1 MAYTRFDSGAVAHYI
16 DDPDICAD
24 DSDSLPDLIADS
36 GSPVRVKRAST
47 ARTTRAF
54 SHQRQRRYS
63 LRTQLLESTHRWDI
77 YFSICSS
84 LTGSQ
89 GTNHTVSAL
98 FNGTIGAAVFQPP
111 PPSADDLVPVVDHG
125 EHRVRI
131 REAITVQTRNVL
143 DTFSVVLHCAAN
155 NHNPLLPGARERIPS
170 SLPDAVLTELGIP
183 MPAIS
188 LLRDERMGISY
199 EFREYGSTSEALATL
214 QVIYDVID
222 HYWLL
227 VCYALF
233 TSILH
238 GFNSTLNFGALIGM
252 SVHDFMPRVRA
263 HFQFDGFAP
272 LTEYMADKQRANMI
286 EFALVRILN
295 PGCEHV
301 LIDSLLE
308 AAPIPASARDVL
320 SPSVNAANTTNL
332 DLMSTRKKDSRVASN
347 AMGGE
352 KRIDSLA
359 QNAAR
364 ALGFNT
370 VVLLTFEDGSD
381 VIARLNRSAFNDK
394 AEFPE
399 ELLTDSFRSEVATLA
414 YVRQQTSIPVPEVYY
429 FDSDPRN
436 PVGAR
441 YMLVERILGE
451 DLFGFWCKA
460 SHQRRE
466 DIVTQLACMESEL
479 LRTRFPTIGGLTDA
493 NGNHLLVAHVS
504 RELNFLKEAPEEWA
518 RERAKWSHV
527 NGGFDDIPASYALQ
541 WLSLLSAAIV
551 AMPSAAFKPADFAL
565 FHDDFTMG
573 NMLVSDSGTVV
584 GIIDWEGSRT
594 LPLWNGSRHVGLLQD
609 VNMFDD
615 EVEMESL
622 QRLRRNIIEEKTGQ
636 PYPVLSSLSLGTLLY
651 LADHPHSVQFTRAN
665 MDRLFLTWFQAVATR
680 GCEWELTP
688 FFELKRFIEAILDVS
703 TPSAGSEDSKMNAIL
718 DISAIPVSS
727 SPSLLNREPTMLNA
741 GMSCEWRW
749 NPDTQEILDAGGTSW
764 AENTPSPMKIIISH
778 GEYDSELLGPPT
790 MRKPGAA
797 VSPLSP
803 ARTLSTYT
811 VLPAPPPIE
820 LQYFEGDVDAALRT
834 SGWHAKSGGSGT
846 HSESESEFDADDSGE
861 FVPGRSNSKRR
872 RVKQELMGADGPLK
886 RLRGRG
892 RAKAAN
898 HRNIGSA
905 ADALRVITE
914 LSSVRTSSKRIF
926 LFITGS

>member
-36 GSPVRVKRAST
+36 GAPFESNALVLRGPRELSH
-47 ARTTRAF
+47 TRGSDATRSGPSF
-54 SHQRQRRYS
+54 WN
-63 LRTQLLESTHRWDI
+63 QLI
-77 YFSICSS
+77 
-84 LTGSQ
+84 

-111 PPSADDLVPVVDHG
+111 PPSADDLALWSTTGSIACASAKPSPFKPG
-125 EHRVRI
+125 
-131 REAITVQTRNVL
+131 TFLTRSL
-143 DTFSVVLHCAAN
+143 SSFTALRTIIIHFS
-155 NHNPLLPGARERIPS
+155 GARSVIPS

-252 SVHDFMPRVRA
+252 SVHDFIPGPRSLPVRR
-263 HFQFDGFAP
+263 FAP

-286 EFALVRILN
+286 EFDT
-295 PGCEHV
+295 
-301 LIDSLLE
+301 DSLLE

-320 SPSVNAANTTNL
+320 SREQVEMEVGSIVFTVLPLLSSVCQRCEHDQPRPCTPCSAVVAHGCGRRKWQGNRRGGCKCTGAFRVLIPIFSL
-332 DLMSTRKKDSRVASN
+332 DEYAKKGLARGVQRN
-347 AMGGE
+347 GWE
-352 KRIDSLA
+352 KRIDVWRRTD
-359 QNAAR
+359 AAR
-364 ALGFNT
+364 ALAST
-370 VVLLTFEDGSD
+370 
-381 VIARLNRSAFNDK
+381 RSAFNDK

-436 PVGAR
+436 PVGANNAGGEGALPR
-441 YMLVERILGE
+441 PRSHRSLNFDLSDRSLAKTFLVFGVQGVPPAPGGHCDPVGMHGIRAPSHKVPHHRRAHRRQRNRRATGFSSTYPFSLRDPERGPFSSAK
-451 DLFGFWCKA
+451 D
-460 SHQRRE
+460 
-466 DIVTQLACMESEL
+466 
-479 LRTRFPTIGGLTDA
+479 
-493 NGNHLLVAHVS
+493 LLVAH
-504 RELNFLKEAPEEWA
+504 APEEWA

-636 PYPVLSSLSLGTLLY
+636 PYPVLSSLSLGRCSTLQTIPFR
-651 LADHPHSVQFTRAN
+651 AVHPGQHGPAFPDLVPSGGHS
-665 MDRLFLTWFQAVATR
+665 
-680 GCEWELTP
+680 GCEWEL
-688 FFELKRFIEAILDVS
+688 L
-703 TPSAGSEDSKMNAIL
+703 TPS
-718 DISAIPVSS
+718 SS
-727 SPSLLNREPTMLNA
+727 
-741 GMSCEWRW
+741 
-749 NPDTQEILDAGGTSW
+749 
-764 AENTPSPMKIIISH
+764 
-778 GEYDSELLGPPT
+778 
-790 MRKPGAA
+790 
-797 VSPLSP
+797 
-803 ARTLSTYT
+803 
-811 VLPAPPPIE
+811 
-820 LQYFEGDVDAALRT
+820 
-834 SGWHAKSGGSGT
+834 
-846 HSESESEFDADDSGE
+846 
-861 FVPGRSNSKRR
+861 
-872 RVKQELMGADGPLK
+872 
-886 RLRGRG
+886 
-892 RAKAAN
+892 
-898 HRNIGSA
+898 
-905 ADALRVITE
+905 
-914 LSSVRTSSKRIF
+914 
-926 LFITGS
+926 